1 MKLRVF
7 YAVIDLDFSAVI
19 HFVELCTEKYHCLSI
34 TVYSEAVTRMCSVNN
49 FQKKIHQIH
58 RKTLV
63 LKSLF

>member
-19 HFVELCTEKYHCLSI
+19 HFVEPCTEKYHCLSI
-34 TVYSEAVTRMCSVNN
+34 RVYSEAVSRMSSVNN
-49 FQKKIHQIH
+49 FQKKFYQIH